1 VEHQWVDDRL
11 DLPEQVFV
19 LVNGVQ
25 DAADGSDAANSS
37 QGRLAVIV
45 VGVDCY
51 QALVGVN
58 EVLGQLQGMGADVV

>member
-1 VEHQWVDDRL
+1 VQHQWVDDCL
-11 DLPEQVFV
+11 DLAEQVFV

-25 DAADGSDAANSS
+25 DAADGCDAAYGS
-37 QGRLAVIV
+37 QGRLAIIV

-58 EVLGQLQGMGADVV
+58 EVLGQL